1 MWQDYDPYATGKIK
15 LNDLAHFLMELEA
28 PFGALK
34 HLVVPIDSNDEKNLE
49 YKINRVKPNMVKKR
63 DIMKLFSRLRLK
75 TIKDRHGKTYLN
87 FADVYT
93 HVINNAF

>member
-1 MWQDYDPYATGKIK
+1 M
-15 LNDLAHFLMELEA
+15 
-28 PFGALK
+28 
-34 HLVVPIDSNDEKNLE
+34 
-49 YKINRVKPNMVKKR
+49 KPNMIKKR
-63 DIMKLFSRLRLK
+63 DIMKLFATLQLK